1 MIINHRTYTVTPR
14 RMGPYLK
21 LVEEL
26 ALPVMLRHGF
36 ELAGYYVTMHGPL
49 NQVVHLWKYDSLADL
64 ERKRA
69 ARDADPAW
77 ADYLSRTEGMVQ
89 SQEDRILAP
98 TAFSPDFVG
107 R

>member
-14 RMGPYLK
+14 KMGPYLK

-26 ALPVMLRHGF
+26 AVPIMLRHGF
-36 ELAGYYVTMHGPL
+36 ELTGYYVAQHGQL
-49 NQVVHLWKYDSLADL
+49 NQVIHLWKYDSMADM
-64 ERKRA
+64 EQKRA

-89 SQEDRILAP
+89 HQEDRIMAP
-98 TAFSPDFVG
+98 SRFSPDAG
-107 R
+107 TA